1 MIPDILTETS
11 RWFQEAVPSPNS
23 KNLHTQLGVHFEEVS
38 EMIVELQTEDGDTQM
53 LLDGAFSAIQDLANH
68 LKTHDAVITI
78 NRESR
83 LGFLDALCDQIVT
96 AVGCAHVTDTD
107 ILNGMA
113 EVNRSNFSKFVNGHP
128 LFNEN
133 MKVMKGP
140 NYTKP
145 DLSPFI

>member
-23 KNLHTQLGVHFEEVS
+23 KNIHTQLGVHFEEVA
-38 EMIVELQTEDGDTQM
+38 EMITEISSEDPETKI
-53 LLDGAFSAIQDLANH
+53 LLDTSLVILKSLADH
-68 LKTHDAVITI
+68 LKICDSVITI
-78 NRESR
+78 TPQCR
-83 LGFLDALCDQIVT
+83 LSFLDALCDQIVT
-96 AVGCAHVTDTD
+96 AIGCAHVVDMD

-113 EVNRSNFSKFVNGHP
+113 EVNRSNFSKFVNGRP

-140 NYTKP
+140 GYTKP
-145 DLSPFI
+145 DLAPFI

>member
-23 KNLHTQLGVHFEEVS
+23 KNIHTQLGVHFEEVA
-38 EMIVELQTEDGDTQM
+38 EMIAELKSADLTTKM
-53 LLDGAFSAIQDLANH
+53 LLNMALNSVSTLAGH
-68 LKTHDAVITI
+68 LKTQDNVLGIPD
-78 NRESR
+78 R
-83 LGFLDALCDQIVT
+83 LAFLDALCDQIVT